1 LPTFATFSALLAEN
15 APYRRSAPEE
25 AGRIMEERFTELENR
40 YTHHELIIQELLDT
54 VFRQQQDLDR
64 VKRDLEQLREQ
75 MQLVL
80 PSLVGRPEDE
90 EPPPHY

>member
-1 LPTFATFSALLAEN
+1 
-15 APYRRSAPEE
+15 
-25 AGRIMEERFTELENR
+25 MEKRFTELENR
-40 YTHHELIIQELLDT
+40 YTHQERTIQELLDT

-64 VKRDLEQLREQ
+64 VKRELEQLREQ